1 MRGVFWRVEMENRP
15 QQRDLVRDQFTR
27 TARVFG
33 DYAVSSRVPEA
44 ERLARMVRA
53 GAKDR
58 AVDIACGSGTLAL
71 RLARHVGWIC
81 GVDLTPAILDR
92 ARRFAAEGGLRN
104 LAFALGDA
112 EALPFGDDMLDLAV
126 TSYSLHHLTNPARAI
141 DEMARVVN
149 RGGRVG
155 VLDIFVPEDPGVAA
169 MQNRI
174 ERIRDRSHAR
184 TLARGELEAY
194 FAQHGLRVLETHVET
209 QVRPFDHW
217 MLVAGLNPS
226 EPRYQQVRRLLE
238 ESMADDS
245 AWLHPRLVPAGKNG
259 QQRELVIE
267 NTVLFIAGEKI

>member
-1 MRGVFWRVEMENRP
+1 M
-15 QQRDLVRDQFTR
+15 RDQFTR
-27 TARVFG
+27 TAQVFG

-44 ERLARMVRA
+44 ERLAHMVGARA
-53 GAKDR
+53 EDR

-71 RLARHVGWIC
+71 RLARRVRWIC
-81 GVDLTPAILDR
+81 GLDLTPAILDR
-92 ARRFAAEGGLRN
+92 ARRFAAEERLAN

-126 TSYSLHHLTNPARAI
+126 TSYSLHHMPNPARAI

-155 VLDIFVPEDPGVAA
+155 VLDIFVPENPGVAA

-174 ERIRDRSHAR
+174 ERIRDRSHTR
-184 TLARGELEAY
+184 TLARDELEAY
-194 FAQHGLRVLETHVET
+194 FGQHGLRVRQTHVET
-209 QVRPFDHW
+209 HVLPFDHW
-217 MLVAGLNPS
+217 MLVAGSNPS
-226 EPRYQQVRRLLE
+226 EPRYRQVRRLLE

-245 AWLHPRLVPAGKNG
+245 AWFHPRWVPAGKNDG
-259 QQRELVIE
+259 QRELVIE